1 MGAKLSFELDS
12 GKILAKLHRGACQTY
27 PKVLFFNTGITDDA
41 NIAPEAVDKAKINFD
56 MENNEYELGVI
67 IDKEMVLKLN
77 AELTAAQ
84 SALPGNAV

>member
-1 MGAKLSFELDS
+1 
-12 GKILAKLHRGACQTY
+12 
-27 PKVLFFNTGITDDA
+27 VLFFNTGITDDA